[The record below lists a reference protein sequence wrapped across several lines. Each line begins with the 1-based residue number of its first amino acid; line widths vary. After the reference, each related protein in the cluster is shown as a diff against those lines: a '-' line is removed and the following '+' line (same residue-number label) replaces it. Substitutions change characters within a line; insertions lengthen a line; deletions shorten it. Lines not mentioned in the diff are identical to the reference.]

1 MPFGP
6 ALPKGVR
13 TPSTKTT
20 SRRERG
26 RRSSEDTGP
35 PHWVTHWLGP
45 PGDGTSKLPA
55 GNRTAAEGPVGAS
68 SQVTVVQRSGRV
80 LAVTWG
86 RAKHVP
92 LETTLFHLRKGQ
104 RSMARR
110 RTLMTTVLAAG
121 LVVGLAA
128 CGSDDSGGSGGSSG
142 SGSASSQGKVGVILP
157 DTTSSPR
164 WEAADRPQL
173 ESAFK
178 AAGVKYDIQNAQN
191 DAQKM
196 QTIAQQMI
204 TGGVTVLAIVNL
216 DSASGAAIEQQAK
229 KQGVATIDYDRLTLG
244 GSADYYVSYDNT
256 KVGALQGAGL
266 QKCLGDK
273 QANLIYLDGSP
284 DDNNATLFA
293 NGAHSVLDKV
303 SNYKKVAEQAV
314 PKWDPVQAQTI
325 FEQLYTQTAGNV
337 QGVYAAND
345 TLGNAAI
352 QTLKRNNQK
361 IPVTGQDAAV
371 VGLQNILSG
380 DQCMTVWKPADG
392 EAKALSETA
401 IALLKGDTPKT
412 TGTVK
417 DPEGNRDVAS
427 ILLDPISVTKDNV
440 ADVISKGAQKAS
452 DVCTGD
458 YAALCTQAGIQ

>member
-1 MPFGP
+1 MPVGP

-128 CGSDDSGGSGGSSG
+128 CGSGGSGGSSG

-164 WEAADRPQL
+164 WESADRPQL

-178 AAGVKYDIQNAQN
+178 AAGVDFDIQNAGG
-191 DAQKM
+191 DAQQM

-204 TGGVTVLAIVNL
+204 TNGVTVLAIVNL

-229 KQGVATIDYDRLTLG
+229 QQGVQTIDYDRLTLG

-256 KVGALQGAGL
+256 KVGELQGQGL
-266 QKCLGDK
+266 ANCLGQK
-273 QANLIYLDGSP
+273 NANIAYLDGSP
-284 DDNNATLFA
+284 DDNNATLFSD
-293 NGAHSVLDKV
+293 GAHSVLDKV
-303 SNYKKVAEQAV
+303 TTYKKVAEQAV
-314 PKWDPVQAQTI
+314 PKWDPQQAATI
-325 FEQLYTQTAGNV
+325 FEQMYTQAGGAID
-337 QGVYAAND
+337 GVYAAND
-345 TLGNAAI
+345 TLANAAI
-352 QTLKRNNQK
+352 GTLTRNGRQ
-361 IPVTGQDAAV
+361 IPVTGQDASV
-371 VGLQNILSG
+371 QGLQNILAG
-380 DQCMTVWKPADG
+380 NQCMTVWKPSNG
-392 EAKALSETA
+392 EAKALSDTA
-401 IALLKGDTPKT
+401 IALLKGDKPDTN
-412 TGTVK
+412 GTVK
-417 DPEGNRDVAS
+417 DPEGKRDVQS
-427 ILLDPISVTKDNV
+427 ILLDPISVTKDTL
-440 ADVISKGAQKAS
+440 ADAISKGAQSAA
-452 DVCTGD
+452 DVCTGNF
-458 YAALCTQAGIQ
+458 AAMCQAAGIK